1 MKLAF
6 GSLLLASSIA
16 TIMIG
21 KVVKTIN
28 KHGND
33 IGVYAYKGETFI
45 GMTWAATLLVL
56 VTGLMWAYEFRRE
69 RRGAAFSGKGE
80 GYYEEQR

>member
-1 MKLAF
+1 MVNA
-6 GSLLLASSIA
+6 
-16 TIMIG
+16 
-21 KVVKTIN
+21 VN

-56 VTGLMWAYEFRRE
+56 VTGFMWAYELIQE
-69 RRGAAFSGKGE
+69 RRGAAFSGKSE
-80 GYYEEQR
+80 VYYGEEQR